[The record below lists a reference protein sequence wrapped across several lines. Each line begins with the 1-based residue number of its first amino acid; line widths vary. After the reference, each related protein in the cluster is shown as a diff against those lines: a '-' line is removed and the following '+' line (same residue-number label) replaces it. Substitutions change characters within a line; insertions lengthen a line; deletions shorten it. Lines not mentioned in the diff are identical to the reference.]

1 MNAPVGSDTPVAEL
15 PAEQKIEDGQKS
27 QAEERPPQQE
37 ELLCTIC
44 GMRSCWR

>member
-1 MNAPVGSDTPVAEL
+1 MTNVDVKPGPEKEKD
-15 PAEQKIEDGQKS
+15 QKS
-27 QAEERPPQQE
+27 KKGEEERPPQQD